1 MRLALCLALLLATTT
16 AAETRTHEES
26 GLRYELLR
34 APGWNQVD
42 RLPLLVCLHGS
53 GDELANFVRYL
64 HACLP
69 EVTRYHRVFV
79 QSPDAGWGSARVPG
93 IAAVTRAVREEL
105 KVGDVFAVGFS
116 AGGGMTGVLLQRE
129 PALFTGGLIAGA
141 FGPSFRPAADGPWA
155 WWSLGSADEHLGEG
169 GAQVHVERL
178 QRLGWPAERYS
189 VDVVEGLGHELGGAS
204 CLRGLRWL
212 LERSASEAPRAE
224 PLAAVGAV
232 TSALEAGD
240 LEALEDAGRRAL
252 ATRHPEV
259 RAALH
264 DALAPAL
271 KDRRAPLRAAA
282 IALLGR
288 TGDPRA
294 AAPLRGLLRKR
305 TVRKD
310 AELCA
315 GVVVALGGLAGEAGA
330 KQLAQLVKSTS
341 LERELRLAAVG
352 QLARQGDAGV
362 EELLGLQAWAE
373 RKRDDELTAACDAAL
388 QALTGL
394 DFAGSLEWKAYRK
407 RFR

>member
-1 MRLALCLALLLATTT
+1 MRAALCLTLLLAAV
-16 AAETRTHEES
+16 AAGETRTHEAT

-34 APGWNQVD
+34 APGWNEVD
-42 RLPLLVCLHGS
+42 RLPLFVCLHGS

-69 EVTRYHRVFV
+69 EVTRYHRVYV

-105 KVGDVFAVGFS
+105 QAGDVFAVGFS
-116 AGGGMTGVLLQRE
+116 AGGGMTGMLLQRE
-129 PALFTGGLIAGA
+129 PALFRGGLIAGA
-141 FGPSFRPAADGPWA
+141 FGPTFRPAADGPWA
-155 WWSLGSADEHLGEG
+155 WWSLGSADERLGEG
-169 GAQVHVERL
+169 GARVHVERL
-178 QRLGWPAERYS
+178 RGVGWPAGRDT

-212 LERSASEAPRAE
+212 LERSALEAPREE

-232 TSALEAGD
+232 TTALAAGD
-240 LEALEDAGRRAL
+240 VDALVSAAGRAL
-252 ATRHPEV
+252 GTRHPEV

-264 DALAPAL
+264 DALAPAI
-271 KDRRAPLRAAA
+271 KDRRAALRAAA

-294 AAPLRGLLRKR
+294 AAPLRALLRKR

-310 AELCA
+310 AELCE
-315 GVVVALGGLAGEAGA
+315 GIVVALGGLSGEAGA
-330 KQLAQLVKSTS
+330 KQLEQLVKSTS
-341 LERELRLAAVG
+341 LERELRLAAVR

-373 RKRDDELTAACDAAL
+373 RKRDGELTAACDAGL

-394 DFAGSLEWKAYRK
+394 GFAGSLEWKAYRK